1 MRCDDFEALVSDYLD
16 GDLDPLTRQ
25 RAHAHAAHCPDC
37 AEVLDGVMRVRGA
50 LRGLADRP
58 EGAAFR
64 LRLSSCLSQ
73 ELDRPL
79 APRAGSLA
87 VALAVAAALATVLWP
102 TRPAEP
108 PMSWVSR
115 APAAAVFS
123 GPALPRQPVPQSPWI
138 GAPQWPTRNG
148 GRAEPMA
155 RPVSY

>member
-25 RAHAHAAHCPDC
+25 RAQAHAAICPNC

-50 LRGLADRP
+50 LRCLVDLP

-73 ELDRPL
+73 ELDRSL
-79 APRAGSLA
+79 EPRVGSLA

-108 PMSWVSR
+108 PTSWALR
-115 APAAAVFS
+115 APAVVVFS
-123 GPALPRQPVPQSPWI
+123 GPALPRQPVPLSLWM
-138 GAPQWPTRNG
+138 GAPHGPARSS
-148 GRAEPMA
+148 GRTEPMA